1 MNVLL
6 REREKAKK
14 TSLKKRVEEL
24 EYRIVRQAEKYNELE
39 VSLVNKIIA
48 LKKELATIKT
58 DRHKSDSQ

>member
-14 TSLKKRVEEL
+14 SSLKKRVEEL

-48 LKKELATIKT
+48 LEKELATIKT